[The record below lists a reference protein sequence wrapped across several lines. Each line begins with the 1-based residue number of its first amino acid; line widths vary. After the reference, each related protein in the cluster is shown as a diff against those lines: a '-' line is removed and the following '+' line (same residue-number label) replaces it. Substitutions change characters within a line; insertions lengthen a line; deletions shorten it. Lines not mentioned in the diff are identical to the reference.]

1 MLLLEMMTT
10 TEKISIKI
18 FNDIYGERFFLQCII
33 YDYST
38 LFKSEYFFFVSMKVD
53 DSYFKKSFFYCLG
66 LGFLLFLH

>member
-38 LFKSEYFFFVSMKVD
+38 LFKSEYFFFE
-53 DSYFKKSFFYCLG
+53 
-66 LGFLLFLH
+66 